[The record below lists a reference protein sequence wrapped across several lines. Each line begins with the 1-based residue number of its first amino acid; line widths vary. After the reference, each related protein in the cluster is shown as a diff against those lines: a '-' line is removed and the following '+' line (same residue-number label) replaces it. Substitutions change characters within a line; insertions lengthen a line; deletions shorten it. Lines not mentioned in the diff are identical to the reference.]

1 MEIKNENF
9 KALIQSCKEGDYIGQ
24 GNPDSKIL
32 IIGKEHSINN
42 EKQKQLEIGNN
53 WKQWQNDE
61 LENGYHPRYCYKH
74 ITTRFGEGQ
83 RFLIAPKSGGTS
95 ATWYAYQKLINTIY
109 PDIAVKKNEV
119 LNFFDYCFITEL
131 SAVSRSNNNKLE
143 DDDIKATAK
152 SIKERTSLLSSAFY
166 RSFPVVILFC
176 GHYPTQYDINIQE
189 MFDVKV
195 ESKEKFKRA
204 NKNVWYNLYY
214 SRDRQRIII
223 HTWQAY
229 ALQRNGED
237 KMQSYFDELLDCAN
251 HYVNKNQSK

>member
-119 LNFFDYCFITEL
+119 LNFFDHCFITEL

-176 GHYPTQYDINIQE
+176 GHYPKQYDINIEE
-189 MFDVKV
+189 MFDVKW
-195 ESKEKFKRA
+195 ESPTKDFELA
-204 NKNVWYNLYY
+204 NKKGWYNIHY
-214 SRDRQRIII
+214 SEDKQRIVI
-223 HTWQAY
+223 HTWQAS
-229 ALQRNGED
+229 AFV
-237 KMQSYFDELLDCAN
+237 K
-251 HYVNKNQSK
+251 NKEEHVQDFFNKIIVKLCKSRCQ